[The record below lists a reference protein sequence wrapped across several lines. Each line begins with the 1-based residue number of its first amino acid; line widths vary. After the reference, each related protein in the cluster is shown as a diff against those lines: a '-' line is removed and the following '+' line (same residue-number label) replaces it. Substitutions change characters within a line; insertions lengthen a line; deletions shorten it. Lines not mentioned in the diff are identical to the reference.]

1 MSDIDLEKYRRHVA
15 NLDMPEERKT
25 ELLRAVWHIMQ
36 NFVDRAFGHDP
47 VQQALRAGGNSE
59 IDAAPRIPDMLELQ
73 AETPDKNNENSLAG
87 AFREGTGKGAAAQRI
102 QKHDRPKANESSHLL
117 PRFDHEAEGW
127 RNGRLEPQ
135 DMRRRQYAQS
145 TGYEIEAVFPDR
157 VSGGGDFMNRPGM
170 VALLSYLDAQRETSG
185 HVVIFDATSSVSR
198 GITMSGAGTPDKTTK
213 IASGAF
219 RKGTDGAAA
228 ESDSKS

>member
-1 MSDIDLEKYRRHVA
+1 MSDIDLEKYRRHGA

-87 AFREGTGKGAAAQRI
+87 AFREGTGR
-102 QKHDRPKANESSHLL
+102 R
-117 PRFDHEAEGW
+117 
-127 RNGRLEPQ
+127 GR
-135 DMRRRQYAQS
+135 
-145 TGYEIEAVFPDR
+145 
-157 VSGGGDFMNRPGM
+157 
-170 VALLSYLDAQRETSG
+170 
-185 HVVIFDATSSVSR
+185 
-198 GITMSGAGTPDKTTK
+198 TK
-213 IASGAF
+213 
-219 RKGTDGAAA
+219 
-228 ESDSKS
+228 